1 MTKSQWK
8 ALRTGDKVKMDS
20 FTYSQI
26 NGELQAKKVTIQGEV
41 IRFNLGCS
49 QVEVDFN
56 GSKTWKGR
64 LGIEIVSKNEL

>member
-8 ALRTGDKVKMDS
+8 ALKAGDKVKMDS

-26 NGELQAKKVTIQGEV
+26 NGELKAQKVTIQGEV
-41 IRFNLGCS
+41 ARFNFGCS

-56 GSKTWKGR
+56 GTKIWKGR
-64 LGIEIVSKNEL
+64 LGIEIA